1 METITLH
8 SRVGADGLLKLLVP
22 VKLTNTDLDVV
33 VIVQPAAP
41 ADQPP
46 GWPPGFFEEVA
57 GGWRGELLVREDQG
71 EYEIREEPHPGHPQY
86 RRIFP
91 RA

>member
-22 VKLTNTDLDVV
+22 VKLTNTDLDCVV

-41 ADQPP
+41 A
-46 GWPPGFFEEVA
+46 
-57 GGWRGELLVREDQG
+57 
-71 EYEIREEPHPGHPQY
+71 
-86 RRIFP
+86 
-91 RA
+91 